1 MKKQTRTKIR
11 NLRRDILSWL
21 RLAAKTL
28 RRRFVAAGKRFEPFP
43 NEAPH

>member
-1 MKKQTRTKIR
+1 MKKQTWTKIH
-11 NLRRDILSWL
+11 NFRRDFLNWL

-28 RRRFVAAGKRFEPFP
+28 RKKFVAAGKRFEPFP